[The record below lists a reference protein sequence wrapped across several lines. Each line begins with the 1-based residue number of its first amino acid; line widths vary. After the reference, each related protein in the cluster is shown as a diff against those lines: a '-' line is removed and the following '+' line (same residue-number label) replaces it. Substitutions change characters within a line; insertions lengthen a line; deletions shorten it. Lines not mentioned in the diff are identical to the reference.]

1 MKPFCERR
9 AACEKPA
16 GKSARPEPAP
26 VGHPFYSL
34 PNCFITPHIA
44 GSMGGEVVR
53 MAEYMLSEYEAL
65 SAGEPS
71 RYEVTLKMLETMA

>member
-1 MKPFCERR
+1 
-9 AACEKPA
+9 
-16 GKSARPEPAP
+16 
-26 VGHPFYSL
+26 
-34 PNCFITPHIA
+34 
-44 GSMGGEVVR
+44 MGGEVVR